1 LDKEQNGPY
10 VELKRGELMT
20 QEEEFAVESLDDLA
34 RAVRQRR
41 QEEDLTLDEAADRF
55 GVGRRLLVE
64 LEGGKRNVRIATL
77 LDLLQLL
84 GYDVVLRRRGRT
96 TRRG

>member
-1 LDKEQNGPY
+1 
-10 VELKRGELMT
+10 MT
-20 QEEEFAVESLDDLA
+20 QEEEFAVETLEDLA

-41 QEEDLTLDEAADRF
+41 READLTLDEAADRF

-64 LEGGKRNVRIATL
+64 LEGGKRNVRVGTL

-84 GYDVVLRRRGRT
+84 GYDVVLRRRGRAT
-96 TRRG
+96 QRG

>member
-1 LDKEQNGPY
+1 
-10 VELKRGELMT
+10 MT
-20 QEEEFAVESLDDLA
+20 EEEFAVESLDDLA

-64 LEGGKRNVRIATL
+64 LEGGKRNVRVATL

-84 GYDVVLRRRGRT
+84 GYDVVLRRRGRAA
-96 TRRG
+96 RRG